1 MENRRCCLRHTYL
14 AVKTQ
19 ADKSFGGNQN
29 WATGYMMRKYGCGV
43 VAMGDVLIYL
53 GIHRLPCNTDLLY
66 GMLREDGC
74 LSYPRYE
81 RYLRKMNKRYLGI
94 IPGFGVPNFQ
104 LARAMNRYFRHY
116 RIDLRA
122 RWCLSSGKMLE
133 RIQDSLSKDYPV
145 ILAIGQYRDK
155 KQKIG
160 EPYETVSCH
169 FDRLSAHALLAEE
182 KADSIPPGKRRLSAC
197 HRDKGSLCGG
207 HRYGERLSADFFL
220 GKRIFY
226 LLEGISG
233 IREKIQQ
240 LLGQQYLPDSGKE
253 GEEA

>member
-1 MENRRCCLRHTYL
+1 MENRRCCLRHTDL

-145 ILAIGQYRDK
+145 ILAIGQNIPFWRKKKLTLYR
-155 KQKIG
+155 QENG
-160 EPYETVSCH
+160 V
-169 FDRLSAHALLAEE
+169 
-182 KADSIPPGKRRLSAC
+182 
-197 HRDKGSLCGG
+197 
-207 HRYGERLSADFFL
+207 
-220 GKRIFY
+220 
-226 LLEGISG
+226 
-233 IREKIQQ
+233 
-240 LLGQQYLPDSGKE
+240 YLPATETKAHYVVVTGMENGYLQISSWGKE
-253 GEEA
+253 YFISWKEYQEYGKKYSSFWASNICLIQEKKGKKHE

>member
-145 ILAIGQYRDK
+145 ILAIGQNIPFWRKKKLTLYR
-155 KQKIG
+155 QENG
-160 EPYETVSCH
+160 V
-169 FDRLSAHALLAEE
+169 
-182 KADSIPPGKRRLSAC
+182 
-197 HRDKGSLCGG
+197 
-207 HRYGERLSADFFL
+207 
-220 GKRIFY
+220 
-226 LLEGISG
+226 
-233 IREKIQQ
+233 
-240 LLGQQYLPDSGKE
+240 YLPATETKAHYVVVTGMENGYLQISSWGKE
-253 GEEA
+253 YFISWKEYQEYGKKYSSLWASNICLIQEKKGKKHE

>member
-145 ILAIGQYRDK
+145 ILAIGQNIPFWRKKKLTLYR
-155 KQKIG
+155 QENG
-160 EPYETVSCH
+160 V
-169 FDRLSAHALLAEE
+169 
-182 KADSIPPGKRRLSAC
+182 
-197 HRDKGSLCGG
+197 
-207 HRYGERLSADFFL
+207 
-220 GKRIFY
+220 
-226 LLEGISG
+226 
-233 IREKIQQ
+233 
-240 LLGQQYLPDSGKE
+240 YLPATETKAHYVVVTDMEKNNLQSSSSRKE
-253 GEEA
+253 

>member
-122 RWCLSSGKMLE
+122 RWCLSSGKILE

-145 ILAIGQYRDK
+145 ILAIGQNIPFWRKKKLTLYR
-155 KQKIG
+155 QENG
-160 EPYETVSCH
+160 V
-169 FDRLSAHALLAEE
+169 
-182 KADSIPPGKRRLSAC
+182 
-197 HRDKGSLCGG
+197 
-207 HRYGERLSADFFL
+207 
-220 GKRIFY
+220 
-226 LLEGISG
+226 
-233 IREKIQQ
+233 
-240 LLGQQYLPDSGKE
+240 YLPATETKAHYVVVTGMENGYLQISSWGKE
-253 GEEA
+253 YFISWKEYQEYGKKYSSFWASNICLIQEKKGKKHE

>member
-81 RYLRKMNKRYLGI
+81 SYLRKMNKRYLGI

-145 ILAIGQYRDK
+145 ILAIGQNIPFWRKKKLTLYR
-155 KQKIG
+155 QENG
-160 EPYETVSCH
+160 V
-169 FDRLSAHALLAEE
+169 
-182 KADSIPPGKRRLSAC
+182 
-197 HRDKGSLCGG
+197 
-207 HRYGERLSADFFL
+207 
-220 GKRIFY
+220 
-226 LLEGISG
+226 
-233 IREKIQQ
+233 
-240 LLGQQYLPDSGKE
+240 YLPATETKAHYVVVTGMENGYLQISSWGKE
-253 GEEA
+253 YFISWKEYQEYGKKYSSFWASNICLIQEKKGKKHE

>member
-19 ADKSFGGNQN
+19 ADKSFGGHQN

-145 ILAIGQYRDK
+145 ILAIGQNIPFWRKKKLTLYR
-155 KQKIG
+155 QENG
-160 EPYETVSCH
+160 V
-169 FDRLSAHALLAEE
+169 
-182 KADSIPPGKRRLSAC
+182 
-197 HRDKGSLCGG
+197 
-207 HRYGERLSADFFL
+207 
-220 GKRIFY
+220 
-226 LLEGISG
+226 
-233 IREKIQQ
+233 
-240 LLGQQYLPDSGKE
+240 YLPATETKAHYVVVTGMENGYLQISSWGKE
-253 GEEA
+253 YFISWKEYQEYGKKYSSFWASNICLIQEKKGKKHE